1 MNFKMLSILVFVL
14 AFAEA
19 LSAQDFQGVATYK
32 SRRQV
37 DLKMEGKNMTDA
49 MQQQIADQLKK
60 QFEKTYILTFDRNQS
75 LYKEDEKLAKP
86 DLGASGGFQIK
97 VSQSRDILYKNTA
110 ARRYERQEDVLGKI
124 FLVQDSLQ
132 KPDWK
137 LEKETKSIGDYTCFK
152 ATRTEEVNSQT
163 FESDSM
169 KTKDTTFTKTIT
181 AWYTP
186 QIPVSHGPAMNW
198 GLPGLILEV
207 QDGKESIMCSQIVL
221 NPEDKIVIEAP
232 EGGKIVDEASMKA
245 IQEEKMNEWLERNS
259 SNGEDGK
266 TFTIKI
272 GG

>member
-1 MNFKMLSILVFVL
+1 MKIKSLSILVFLL
-14 AFAEA
+14 AFAET
-19 LSAQDFQGVATYK
+19 LIAQEFQGVATYK

-37 DLKMEGKNMTDA
+37 DLKLDGKNMTDA
-49 MQQQIADQLKK
+49 MQEQIAEQLKK
-60 QFEKTYILTFDRNQS
+60 QFEKTYVLTFDRNQS

-86 DLGASGGFQIK
+86 DVANSGGMQIRI
-97 VSQSRDILYKNTA
+97 SQSREVLYKNTA

-152 ATRTEEVNSQT
+152 ATRTEEVTSQT
-163 FESDSM
+163 FESESM
-169 KTKDTTFTKTIT
+169 KTKDTTYTKTIT

-198 GLPGLILEV
+198 GLPGLILEI
-207 QDGKESIMCSQIVL
+207 QDDKLSLLCSQIVL
-221 NPEDKIVIEAP
+221 NPEDAVTIEAP

-245 IQEEKMNEWLERNS
+245 IQDEKMKEWIERNT
-259 SNGEDGK
+259 SNREDGK